1 LAGGALGVA
10 MIDRNGFFA
19 AVLRRCLPDAIVP
32 DSEIVEFA
40 EAYWPLMEKRYG
52 SRAALMQALHAA
64 DRLLIPGE
72 THSIEPL
79 ERDII
84 TNFLIG
90 SNFFDLKDPKTEPI
104 DFTGLS
110 IACANPFRRV

>member
-1 LAGGALGVA
+1 ML
-10 MIDRNGFFA
+10 DRNGFFA
-19 AVLRRCLPDAIVP
+19 AVLRRYLPNAVVP
-32 DSEIVEFA
+32 DSELVEFIQS
-40 EAYWPLMEKRYG
+40 YWPLMEKRYG
-52 SRAALMQALHAA
+52 SRAALMRTLNAV

-72 THSIEPL
+72 LESTELL
-79 ERDII
+79 ERDIL

-90 SNFFDLKDPKTEPI
+90 SNFFNLKDPKTESI